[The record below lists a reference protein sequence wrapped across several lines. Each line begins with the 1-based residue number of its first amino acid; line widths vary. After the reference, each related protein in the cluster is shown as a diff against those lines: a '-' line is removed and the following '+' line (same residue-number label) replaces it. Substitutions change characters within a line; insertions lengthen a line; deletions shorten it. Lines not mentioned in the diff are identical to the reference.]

1 MRILLINDH
10 ARVTG
15 GADVHCFALDRLLRE
30 RGHQVRFLSTRH
42 PENIVDRGAF
52 IPQIVDRAGRD
63 ALSSGA
69 AARVFAKS
77 CWNRDAAAAAE
88 RLIAD
93 FKPDLVH
100 AHKLYPQ
107 LSVAPVVVAA
117 RRSVPVVQT
126 AHDYEF
132 VSASAIDD
140 QGRWYDRD
148 ETRASYRLLNSVLF
162 NIKRA
167 VHVPRVSSW
176 ITVSRD
182 LAEVY
187 RLGGRIESRPL
198 PNFVIAD
205 ESVRPRTTRSG
216 ALYVGRLSTEKGIEQ
231 VIDLARRLPEL
242 PVTVAGLGPLAD
254 LLSQSAEAIPNLT
267 FAGPLERDAVEER
280 MRSARLVLM
289 PGTWR
294 EPAGLVA
301 LEAMSA
307 GTPVIAYDRGGLA
320 EYIEAAGGGLVS
332 PPGLEAFTQRVR
344 ALLDD
349 DRLWQSVSERGAEAA
364 RTTHSP
370 DAYLDRLESVYRT
383 VASSG

>member
-77 CWNRDAAAAAE
+77 CWNHDAAAAAE

-148 ETRASYRLLNSVLF
+148 ETHASYRLLNSVLF
-162 NIKRA
+162 NIKRS

-187 RLGGRIESRPL
+187 RLGGSIESRPL

-216 ALYVGRLSTEKGIEQ
+216 ALYVGRLSSEKGIEQ

-370 DAYLDRLESVYRT
+370 DAYLERLESVYRT
-383 VASSG
+383 VAPSG